1 MQTEQ
6 KTKPNKGKGAAWFVA
21 SEEHQPRLAVVSGFF
36 ANLRRR
42 DSATALEAG
51 RQLASA
57 QDVLP
62 GKSFGKWVKQ
72 ECGLTV
78 RQAWN
83 YTVCV
88 RVFTTEQQE
97 RLIELAVKPT
107 VMATLATAEAD
118 KIAVLLDRMEAGER
132 FTVCKLKHEI
142 RGEAPVR
149 VPANPGGAA
158 GLLRAAQAKF
168 RAETEMFNK
177 IGRIVLKA
185 VETIAA
191 DIDKGKFVP
200 KTRLADA
207 VERHCQKAG
216 ALLSSVVEPVQ
227 AVATT
232 PAEWEQVR
240 RIISR
245 LGDSPRWPTK
255 GEFPAWVTEQ
265 VLPALR
271 FVVHGTPTAAA
282 DGEPG
287 LDTAETDGDVA
298 GSDGEGKG
306 KTLGD
311 DMLDALSTV
320 VEAAPSRRL
329 HLIAPPSLVPGDAV
343 ELVNAD
349 EATFD

>member
-6 KTKPNKGKGAAWFVA
+6 NTKPEKGKGPAWFVA
-21 SEEHQPRLAVVSGFF
+21 PEEHRPRLAVVSGFF
-36 ANLRRR
+36 ASLSRR
-42 DSATALEAG
+42 DTATALEAG
-51 RQLASA
+51 RHLANA
-57 QDVLP
+57 QEVLP

-72 ECGLTV
+72 ECGLTT

-88 RVFTTEQQE
+88 RMYTAEQQE

-107 VMATLATAEAD
+107 VMATLATAEAE
-118 KIAVLLDRMEAGER
+118 KIVVLLDRMEAGER
-132 FTVCKLKHEI
+132 FTVGKLKNEI
-142 RGEAPVR
+142 RGEAPVKS
-149 VPANPGGAA
+149 PANPGGAA

-168 RAETEMFNK
+168 RAETEAFNK
-177 IGRIVLKA
+177 IVRIVLKA
-185 VETIAA
+185 VEKIAA
-191 DIDKGKFVP
+191 DIDKGKSVP

-245 LGDSPRWPTK
+245 LGDSPRWPSK

-282 DGEPG
+282 
-287 LDTAETDGDVA
+287 ETEADVA
-298 GSDGEGKG
+298 GSDGEGEG
-306 KTLGD
+306 ETLGD
-311 DMLDALSTV
+311 DALDALSTV

-329 HLIAPPSLVPGDAV
+329 HLVAPPSLVPGDAV
-343 ELVNAD
+343 ELVIAD
-349 EATFD
+349 EATID